1 MKAEHGDL
9 TRCSATALRKATRR
23 VTQLYDDMLEP
34 TGLTVTQYGLIT
46 EILRRGSNSPTVTEL
61 ADAMVMDRSG
71 LGHTLRPLERDGY
84 IVLVQNKEDGRQ
96 RSVILTALGK
106 RLHKKAMALWE
117 RAQQRFAEVVGR
129 DERTSLQAK
138 LLAVAHDERLT
149 RPSDSP
155 RRPARPQTFRK
166 AVSKS

>member
-9 TRCSATALRKATRR
+9 TRCSAIALRKATRR
-23 VTQLYDDMLEP
+23 VTQLYDDILEP
-34 TGLTVTQYGLIT
+34 AGLTVTQYGLMT

-84 IVLVQNKEDGRQ
+84 IVLVQDKEDGRR
-96 RSVILTALGK
+96 RSVVLTALGK
-106 RLHKKAMALWE
+106 RLHRKAMAFWE

-129 DERTSLQAK
+129 DERTTLQAK
-138 LLAVAHDERLT
+138 LLAIAHDERLT
-149 RPSDSP
+149 HPSDSP
-155 RRPARPQTFRK
+155 RRPAKPKVRRPPGT
-166 AVSKS
+166 